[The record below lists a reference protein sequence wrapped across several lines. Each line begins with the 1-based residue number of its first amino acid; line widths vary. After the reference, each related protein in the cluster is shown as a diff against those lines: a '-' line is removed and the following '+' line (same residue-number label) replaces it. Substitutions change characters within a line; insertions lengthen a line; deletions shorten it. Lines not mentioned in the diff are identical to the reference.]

1 MAYMNQ
7 DNISLLLSIN
17 EQIATVHK
25 PEEVM
30 KNVFC
35 KLSEVYRFA
44 LGGMALFD
52 KNKTTVEIFLGDF
65 SILDLPADEMIR
77 EALLLHDKYPLLK
90 EPLGLHLSAHG
101 IIRLDTGAM
110 LLSDNGDHR
119 LDKLKCAIQEE
130 RIADMLQIPMQCSGE
145 ILGFLLLG
153 ASESLGSSMNDNIT
167 FLTQIANLLGVAM
180 KNYTGF
186 EELQQREFIQG
197 VQLRLTSALMS
208 LKDRDS
214 FFIKLAEELNN
225 LSGNEVL
232 FNYVEIRMVNF
243 LGHEPVIV
251 SLRRNEN
258 FEIAANPMG
267 KNLISEI
274 KSYGIHF
281 EGRIDSIEIK
291 DKLFDKICSQSP
303 LFREICANTSISSVF
318 GVHYE
323 TGDDSLLELVL
334 GFPNMVNRPDVE
346 LIAAS
351 YLLPQFAL
359 LLKNFAAY
367 EEIDSLKRQLEQEKV
382 SLIGE
387 ISSGSGFQQ
396 IIGASPVMQNV
407 LYKIRQV
414 APLDATVLVLG
425 ETGTGK
431 ELIARAIHNT
441 SPRKDK
447 ALVRVN
453 CATLPSQ
460 LIESELFGHEKG
472 SFTGAVEKR
481 IGKFE
486 LANGGTIFLD
496 EIGEMP
502 LELQAKLL
510 RVLQEKEFERI
521 GGKQTIKVNVRVVA
535 ATNRNLEAEVENGKF
550 RADLFFRLNVFPI
563 TVPPLRK
570 RKEDIPMF
578 VQHFI
583 EEYSRITGKAVK
595 TVNKSD
601 LNSLISYRW
610 PGNVRELEHVIERA
624 VIISGGH
631 QLELSDFIAVPAAAG
646 KEEVSRFRTLRE
658 IERQHIIDALT
669 AANGKVTGEN
679 SASALLGINGKT
691 LGSKMRKLGIKR
703 EIIISA

>member
-1 MAYMNQ
+1 MHMNQ

-65 SILDLPADEMIR
+65 TILNLPAEKMIK
-77 EALLLHDKYPLLK
+77 EALLLHEKYPILH

-101 IIRLDTGAM
+101 VIRLNTDVM
-110 LLSDNGDHR
+110 LSDDGRNYH
-119 LDKLKCAIQEE
+119 LDKLIEVIQNGNITEL
-130 RIADMLQIPMQCSGE
+130 LQIPMQCSGE

-153 ASESLGSSMNDNIT
+153 ATETFASSMNDNTT
-167 FLTQIANLLGVAM
+167 FLMQIANLLGVAM
-180 KNYTGF
+180 KNFTVF

-197 VQLRLTSALMS
+197 VQLRLTSSLMS
-208 LKDRDS
+208 LKERDS
-214 FFIKLAEELNN
+214 FFLKLAEELNGM
-225 LSGNEVL
+225 SGSEVL

-243 LGHEPVIV
+243 LGREPVIV

-258 FEIAANPMG
+258 FEFVSNSMD
-267 KNLISEI
+267 KNLITVF
-274 KSYGIHF
+274 KDFGIHF
-281 EGRIDSIEIK
+281 ESHIDSIEIK
-291 DKLFDKICSQSP
+291 DKLFDKILSQSP
-303 LFREICANTSISSVF
+303 LFRELCTNNNISSVF

-323 TGDDSLLELVL
+323 TADNSLLELLL
-334 GFPNMVNRPDVE
+334 GFPDVSNRPDIE

-367 EEIDSLKRQLEQEKV
+367 EEIDSLKKQLEQEKV

-387 ISSGSGFQQ
+387 ISSSSGFQQ

-447 ALVRVN
+447 ALIRVN

-535 ATNRNLEAEVENGKF
+535 ATNRNLEAEVESGKF

-570 RKEDIPMF
+570 RREDIPMF

-583 EEYSRITGKAVK
+583 EEYSRSTGKSVK
-595 TVNKSD
+595 TVSKSD
-601 LNSLISYRW
+601 LNSLISYKW

-624 VIISGGH
+624 VIISSGN
-631 QLELSDFIAVPAAAG
+631 QLELSDFIAVPAISG
-646 KEEVSRFRTLRE
+646 KEEISRFRTLRE
-658 IERQHIIDALT
+658 IERQHIIEALT

-679 SASALLGINGKT
+679 SASVLLGINGKT